1 MAQKICSDCKFY
13 VPFEG
18 ESCGKCT
25 APVPGWV
32 WGYIAK
38 ETAWRIV
45 VADDDFYS
53 IAKYCEA
60 YERANER

>member
-25 APVPGWV
+25 APV
-32 WGYIAK
+32 
-38 ETAWRIV
+38 
-45 VADDDFYS
+45 
-53 IAKYCEA
+53 YCEA